1 VTAEPMEREERAN
14 FLKAYLT
21 HNTARISVI
30 DDHGKIWLVYR
41 KTMKEIVE
49 EYLWINHR
57 KE

>member
-49 EYLWINHR
+49 EYLWINH
-57 KE
+57 